1 MKLFRIL
8 FAIDVLGL
16 LVLLYFFADGLRY
29 GLDADSLNLWV
40 PILGVP
46 AAMLVAAWAL
56 RQKGNLAAANVLLG
70 VLAAP
75 FLLYALFVGLFI
87 VLDPDMR

>member
-8 FAIDVLGL
+8 FVFDALAFVVLF
-16 LVLLYFFADGLRY
+16 YFFADGLRY
-29 GLDADSLNLWV
+29 EPGPDYIGTWLPVLL
-40 PILGVP
+40 VP
-46 AAMLVAAWAL
+46 AGVLAGAWIL
-56 RQKGNLAAANVLLG
+56 RGKGKLTLANVLLG
-70 VLAAP
+70 ILATP